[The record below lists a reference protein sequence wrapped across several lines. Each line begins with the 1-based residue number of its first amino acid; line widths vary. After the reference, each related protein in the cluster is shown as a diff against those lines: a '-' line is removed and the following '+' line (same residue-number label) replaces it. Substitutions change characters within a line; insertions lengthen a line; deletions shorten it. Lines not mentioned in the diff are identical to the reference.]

1 MVKSSNLIDVFKN
14 GNIVIPIYFL
24 KNYKKFQLEA
34 EEFIMLMYFYNCGDN
49 CTFNPERICNDLGYE
64 LSVVMEYIDSL
75 TNKGFISVD
84 VKKNEKGYME
94 DILTIDGFYNKLKL
108 FVIEEINESSSVAT
122 SSSIYDLIEEEFG
135 RTLSSIEYE
144 IIKAWLENNISE
156 DLIKEAV
163 KEAVFNGVSNLKYI
177 DKILYEWG
185 KKGIN
190 TVKDVEN
197 NRMRRNAVRD
207 RNLDKNDIDM
217 DIVEWNWFDDYE

>member
-207 RNLDKNDIDM
+207 KNLDKNDIDM
-217 DIVEWNWFDDYE
+217 DIVEWNWFDDDE

>member
-217 DIVEWNWFDDYE
+217 DIVEWNWFDDDE

>member
-156 DLIKEAV
+156 DLIKEAD

-217 DIVEWNWFDDYE
+217 DIVEWNWFDDDE

>member
-108 FVIEEINESSSVAT
+108 FIIEEINESSSVAT

-207 RNLDKNDIDM
+207 KNLDKNDIDM
-217 DIVEWNWFDDYE
+217 DIVEWNWFDDDE

>member
-108 FVIEEINESSSVAT
+108 FIIEEINESSSVAT

>member
-108 FVIEEINESSSVAT
+108 FIIEEINESSSVAT

-217 DIVEWNWFDDYE
+217 DIVEWNWFDDDE

>member
-1 MVKSSNLIDVFKN
+1 MVKSSNLVDVFKN

-217 DIVEWNWFDDYE
+217 DIVERNWFDDDE

>member
-1 MVKSSNLIDVFKN
+1 MVKSSNLVDVFKN

-217 DIVEWNWFDDYE
+217 DIVEWNWFDDEE